1 MISSIVY
8 ASRKNALLKIDL
20 EVSIFFAVMI
30 HDNCSLVQC
39 IIDQAV
45 IDLLPD
51 NVLLEIF
58 YFYKDD
64 NISGI
69 GLTWSWGTLIHVC
82 RRWRYIVFG
91 SPLRLNLRL
100 ACSSRTP
107 TRRLLD
113 IWPPFPISIFSL
125 IDRMADEECLENV
138 MATLECRDR
147 ISFIYIRYDIG
158 GSASEKSIAAMHKP
172 FPLLTECRLISTSKS
187 VSIPVLPE
195 TFLGGS
201 APLLVMFEL
210 RGIPFPTFPNF
221 VLSSTRIQYLSLDD
235 IPDSG
240 YISPEVMATCL
251 TALPNLRHLSI
262 GFRSPLPRPVQIK
275 PPPLTRAVLPALTRL
290 SFEGVSEYFE
300 DFIARIYAPQSYSLT
315 LTFFM
320 DLVFDVPRLHNFIN
334 RTERDNEAR
343 MELTSQEIKVVLGSR
358 SQFMLGIKCERLD
371 WQLSSMTQIF
381 SQQLALLS
389 HVEHFEI
396 REPDYSLHRIG
407 WEDDPDMD
415 PSQWLE
421 LFRLL
426 IAVQSLYVSERLVHR
441 VAAALKELTRDVAME
456 VLPALRIL
464 SLEGLGLQPSS
475 ESVQGAIKSF
485 VTTRQLTN
493 NPVTISWEPIP
504 RLDVHNRG

>member
-1 MISSIVY
+1 MI
-8 ASRKNALLKIDL
+8 D
-20 EVSIFFAVMI
+20 M
-30 HDNCSLVQC
+30 
-39 IIDQAV
+39 
-45 IDLLPD
+45 LPD

-58 YFYKDD
+58 HFYKEDPE
-64 NISGI
+64 SRRPY
-69 GLTWSWGTLIHVC
+69 SWCWITLIHVC
-82 RRWRYIVFG
+82 RRWRHIIFG
-91 SPLRLNLRL
+91 SPRRLILRLV
-100 ACSSRTP
+100 CSARTP
-107 TRRLLD
+107 ARRSLD
-113 IWPPFPISIFSL
+113 IWPPFPIFLSYTINQTV
-125 IDRMADEECLENV
+125 DEEGLENV
-138 MATLECRDR
+138 IAALECRKR
-147 ISFIYIRYDIG
+147 ISLIFIFDVTG
-158 GSASEKSIAAMHKP
+158 GSALQKSIAAMLEP
-172 FPLLTECRLISTSKS
+172 FPVLMECHLISTSKPVS
-187 VSIPVLPE
+187 VPVLPE

-251 TALPNLRHLSI
+251 TALPHLRHLSI
-262 GFRSPLPRPVQIK
+262 GFRSPLPRPVKIK

-300 DFIARIYAPQSYSLT
+300 DFIARIFVPQSYSLT

-320 DLVFDVPRLHNFIN
+320 DLIFDVPRLHNFIN

-343 MELTSQEIKVVLGSR
+343 MEFTSQEIRVVLGSR

-381 SQQLALLS
+381 SQQLRLLS

-396 REPDYSLHRIG
+396 REPDYSLHRVG

-426 IAVQSLYVSERLVHR
+426 VAVQSLYVSERLVHR

-464 SLEGLGLQPSS
+464 SLEGLGFQPSS

-485 VTTRQLTN
+485 VTTRQLAN
-493 NPVTISWEPIP
+493 KPVTIQPWEPFPTLDAQP
-504 RLDVHNRG
+504 RE